1 MDKLRFYEAKTKAA
15 LNSKAKN
22 GIGTL
27 DEKTVHSV
35 LKYYFEPFDGNH
47 EQKIGNYVADI
58 VGENGIIEVQT
69 KNFTYLRP
77 KLTEFLK
84 YSRVTVVYPVITEK
98 NIICFDN
105 LTGEVF
111 SKRKSPLKGNK
122 YTVLDELVK
131 IPDFL
136 LNPKLTLCIV
146 FLKADEYRIP
156 CENAPKNKKRRKKY
170 ASFDKIPTDITDE
183 VYLNDIY
190 DYLSFFLP
198 ENIPDEFT
206 TKDLE
211 ISGINK
217 YTATLMANVFYK
229 AKILN
234 RTGKKERR
242 YLYTK
247 NENDSQI

>member
-1 MDKLRFYEAKTKAA
+1 MDKLRFYEAKTKTA
-15 LNSKAKN
+15 LNSNNKN

-27 DEKTVHSV
+27 DEKSVHSV
-35 LKYYFEPFDGNH
+35 LKYYFEPFEGNH
-47 EQKIGNYVADI
+47 EQKIGSYIADI

-77 KLTEFLK
+77 KLAEFLK
-84 YSRVTVVYPVITEK
+84 YSPVTVVYPVITEK
-98 NIICFDN
+98 TIICFDN
-105 LTGEVF
+105 ITGEVF

-122 YTVLDELVK
+122 YTVLEELVK

-136 LNPKLTLCIV
+136 LNPMLSLCIV

-170 ASFDKIPTDITDE
+170 ASFDKIPNDITDE
-183 VYLNDIY
+183 VCLNGCK
-190 DYLSFFLP
+190 DYLDFFLP

-211 ISGINK
+211 NSGINK
-217 YTATLMANVFYK
+217 YTAQLLANVFYK
-229 AKILN
+229 AGIIS

-242 YLYTK
+242 YLYIK
-247 NENDSQI
+247 NGNNS